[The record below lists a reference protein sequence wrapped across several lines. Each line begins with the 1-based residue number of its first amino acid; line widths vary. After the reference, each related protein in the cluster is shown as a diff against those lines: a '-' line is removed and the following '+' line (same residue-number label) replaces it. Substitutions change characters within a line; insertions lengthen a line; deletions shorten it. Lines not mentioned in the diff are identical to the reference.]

1 MKRGPGSL
9 LGLFARSSR
18 SEREHRAH
26 KETAAKVGAGV
37 LGAAALAALFLG
49 VRHYQGRSLAQLLAI
64 LRDVTIDEE
73 PKRLALIGASPE
85 DRARVLTDLPAFAT
99 LVTGYAASTI
109 TQICDVL
116 CLVPESAAELGH
128 NQRRSI
134 LGCQKCCDP
143 QEFGTIEIVQAQVQN
158 RPRGAAAGL
167 EQSDHYAHVRFFD
180 AGPAEFQPEL
190 VRRVRAHVK
199 GSGAALAHVLNA
211 HNCKAA
217 PQRIVD
223 LLIVPTNVRADAPPR
238 TQVLAALGGIAGDT
252 KQKIHVRLEAIVP
265 ILEGA
270 SADEFEEIR
279 NYEPGIDGTYD
290 YNTLHNRLV
299 RDDQCLVASFM
310 AHKVRHVN
318 TAFRPTVGAKATLGE
333 RIRYATGRQPI
344 TADKALCADI
354 LASSEKLSDMDALR
368 AHYILRAEDKKPF
381 DARLLEKRYTG
392 TEYVLIMIEMFDE
405 SGVKSAVLKSATF
418 MRGLVHTTGF
428 AFTWL
433 PPTALTE
440 LDDLSVRAVLSAQKQ
455 ANDTNA
461 LWAHI
466 QTLVPKGAPTASV
479 LEVLAAG
486 INTRQEDVA
495 GIWRNLELNETT
507 KRSLAGSVAHWPVS
521 SHTQAPIAAVLEN
534 GKLKCENAPAIVDCA
549 IQAER
554 GGFTVAARAMCAF
567 AGQAAVNERLQALA
581 RTPDLVHLAIAAQT
595 TDPAIIKAM
604 QGSPALAAMLDG
616 KARRNEAGVVG
627 RGLAT
632 TANGTWAL
640 YTE

>member
-18 SEREHRAH
+18 SESEHTAR
-26 KETAAKVGAGV
+26 KETAARVGAGV

-49 VRHYQGRSLAQLLAI
+49 VRHYQGRSLVSLLAI

-73 PKRLALIGASPE
+73 TKRKALLAASPE
-85 DRARVLTDLPAFAT
+85 DRARVLADLPEFAT

-109 TQICDVL
+109 TQICDAL
-116 CLVPESAAELGH
+116 CLVPESAAELGR

-134 LGCQKCCDP
+134 LGCRDCCLP
-143 QEFGTIEIVQAQVQN
+143 AQEFGTIEIEQAQVQN
-158 RPRGAAAGL
+158 GTRGAACMVQV
-167 EQSDHYAHVRFFD
+167 QSHHYAHARFFD
-180 AGPAEFQPEL
+180 PAPLMAGPAEFTEPEL
-190 VRRVRAHVK
+190 VRRVRANVK

-211 HNCKAA
+211 HGCDGA

-223 LLIVPTNVRADAPPR
+223 LLIVPTNGR
-238 TQVLAALGGIAGDT
+238 TQVLAALGGIAGYT
-252 KQKIHVRLEAIVP
+252 QGTIHVRLEAIVP

-270 SADEFEEIR
+270 SFDELSEIG
-279 NYEPGIDGTYD
+279 NYVLHIDRTYD
-290 YNTLHNRLV
+290 YNTLHSRLV
-299 RDDQCLVASFM
+299 RDDQCLVAGFM
-310 AHKVRHVN
+310 AHKVREKQP
-318 TAFRPTVGAKATLGE
+318 AFRPTVGAKATLGE
-333 RIRYATGRQPI
+333 RIRYATGRYERHI

-381 DARLLEKRYTG
+381 DVRLLEKRYTG
-392 TEYVLIMIEMFDE
+392 NERMLIMLEMFPDHH
-405 SGVKSAVLKSATF
+405 VNDAVLKSARF
-418 MRGLVHTTGF
+418 MRGLVHATTY
-428 AFTWL
+428 ALAWL

-440 LDDLSVRAVLSAQKQ
+440 LDDLSMRAVLSALKRP
-455 ANDTNA
+455 NHTPA

-486 INTRQEDVA
+486 IARA
-495 GIWRNLELNETT
+495 PALNETA
-507 KRSLAGSVAHWPVS
+507 KRSLAGSVARWPVS
-521 SHTQAPIAAVLEN
+521 FHTQASIAAVL
-534 GKLKCENAPAIVDCA
+534 GSGQLTCENAPAIVDCA

-554 GGFTVAARAMCAF
+554 GGFTEAARAMCAF
-567 AGQAAVNERLQALA
+567 AGQAAVNERLHALA
-581 RTPDLVHLAIAAQT
+581 PAPDLVHLAIAAQT
-595 TDPAIIKAM
+595 ADKAIIKAI
-604 QGSPALAAMLDG
+604 QGSPTLAAMLDG

-632 TANGTWAL
+632 TENGLWALL